1 MEPSAPSKGQCRA
14 LNRLERFR
22 KTEQA
27 GTIEICLDLEAR
39 NQTLSS
45 HLTKGCRDTGTQS
58 HSHRDTQ
65 TQGHR
70 VTGTWGQKDTDTG
83 TWKHRDIESQ
93 GYGTQSHR
101 DTQTQKH
108 GVTGTQTQGHRVTGT
123 QRHRYAGKQSQ
134 RIQWHGVS
142 GTYNKQCQPELQA
155 GPGCRGRSTV

>member
-27 GTIEICLDLEAR
+27 IEICLDLEAR

-108 GVTGTQTQGHRVTGT
+108 GVTGTQTQGHRDTKT
-123 QRHRYAGKQSQ
+123 QVCRETKSEDTVAWGLRGIQQTVPTRAAG
-134 RIQWHGVS
+134 RAW
-142 GTYNKQCQPELQA
+142 LQGQEHSVA
-155 GPGCRGRSTV
+155 RAS